1 MTRLAPVAAVLMVS
15 AAPLSAQAPVPADP
29 ALVMA
34 GVASCVAATAGG
46 TLDRATVEAEGWA
59 LGRVF
64 GENGE
69 DLPNTLQMR
78 SRPGSSVLMT
88 TPVGEDVCMLVSRVE
103 DEPAVAAI
111 RSRMLE
117 TYPGEPQNM
126 GEAGDVWP
134 SGNHLLSFAWSG
146 QVDAPSVRIIVKPKG
161 AN

>member
-1 MTRLAPVAAVLMVS
+1 
-15 AAPLSAQAPVPADP
+15 
-29 ALVMA
+29 VMA

-59 LGRVF
+59 LGRVV
-64 GENGE
+64 GEDGA

-78 SRPGSSVLMT
+78 SHAGSNVLMT
-88 TPVGEDVCMLVSRVE
+88 TPANEDLCIIISRVA

-111 RSRMLE
+111 RAQMFE
-117 TYPGEPQNM
+117 TYPGVPETMQQA
-126 GEAGDVWP
+126 GEVWS

-146 QVDAPSVRIIVKPKG
+146 QVAAPSVRIIVKGKG